1 MNLVLKGQVLPY
13 FIIEWLDFED
23 HLDQELM
30 EWWILYVNGTSC
42 GIRVGI
48 RLVLQSPIGEHLE
61 SAVWLGFHASN
72 NKAEYEALLVG
83 IGLVLSVQASHLDI
97 WSDSQLLVN
106 QVQGEYEA
114 RDVRMMRY
122 LEKVKIQ
129 LQKFCEWNV
138 TQITRE
144 ENAQADA
151 LAKVTTSLAV
161 T

>member
-1 MNLVLKGQVLPY
+1 M
-13 FIIEWLDFED
+13 
-23 HLDQELM
+23 
-30 EWWILYVNGTSC
+30 
-42 GIRVGI
+42 
-48 RLVLQSPIGEHLE
+48 
-61 SAVWLGFHASN
+61 GFHALN

-151 LAKVTTSLAV
+151 LAEVTTSLAF